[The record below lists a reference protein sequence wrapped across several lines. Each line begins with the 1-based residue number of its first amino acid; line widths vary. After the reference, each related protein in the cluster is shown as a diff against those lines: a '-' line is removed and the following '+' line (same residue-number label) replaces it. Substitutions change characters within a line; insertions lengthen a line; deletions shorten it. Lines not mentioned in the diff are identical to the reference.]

1 MADDPTLWATAD
13 ARKQRILDAVHKSPD
28 ASKSGPFYEPDST
41 KISVHPELGP
51 HFLSISDLFKKYMR
65 PAQDTVPHTTGV
77 TPDDKK
83 ALGSDVDV
91 APPSQDGGVGLGIDK
106 T

>member
-1 MADDPTLWATAD
+1 
-13 ARKQRILDAVHKSPD
+13 
-28 ASKSGPFYEPDST
+28 
-41 KISVHPELGP
+41 
-51 HFLSISDLFKKYMR
+51 MR

-83 ALGSDVDV
+83 ALGSDVHV